1 MAVERAVVFEVLG
14 IAVGAI
20 SGVIAGRGRGVDL
33 FGACFLGFIACFGGG
48 TVRDVI
54 LNVPVAWTRDSSLL
68 FIALGVSL
76 ITFFAA
82 KRQEDAPWMQSRVF
96 WWADAC
102 GLAIFSVLG
111 CAKAQ
116 AHGVTIPA
124 ALILG
129 MFSGVV
135 GGILRDTL
143 LGQIPL
149 VFRRDQYF
157 YATAS
162 LVGVGVQLA
171 TGKWLHELSLLLG
184 AICVLATRALSFRF
198 GVNWPAFSDGEVGS
212 ARSEIRPS

>member
-1 MAVERAVVFEVLG
+1 MGLKLLEALG
-14 IAVGAI
+14 VTVGAI
-20 SGVIAGRGRGVDL
+20 SGVIAGRGRGIDL
-33 FGACFLGFIACFGGG
+33 FGACFLALITCFGGG
-48 TVRDVI
+48 TVRDLI
-54 LNVPVAWTRDSSLL
+54 LDVPVSWTRDSTLL
-68 FIALGVSL
+68 VFAFAVAVVS
-76 ITFFAA
+76 FFAA
-82 KRQEDAPWMQSRVF
+82 KRQEHAPWMQSRVF

-102 GLAIFSVLG
+102 TLAIFSVLG

-116 AHGVTIPA
+116 AQGVAIPV

-149 VFRRDQYF
+149 VFRRDQHF

-171 TGKWLHELSLLLG
+171 TSKALEEYSLPLG
-184 AICVLATRALSFRF
+184 ALFDVR
-198 GVNWPAFSDGEVGS
+198 WPAFSEEEYSKEVD
-212 ARSEIRPS
+212 SESGAF

>member
-1 MAVERAVVFEVLG
+1 M
-14 IAVGAI
+14 
-20 SGVIAGRGRGVDL
+20 SGVIAGRGRGIDL
-33 FGACFLGFIACFGGG
+33 FGACFLGLITAFGGG

-54 LNVPVAWTRDSSLL
+54 LDVPVAWTRNSPLL
-68 FIALGVSL
+68 VFAFAVALV
-76 ITFFAA
+76 TFFAA
-82 KRQEDAPWMQSRVF
+82 KRQEHAPWMQSRIF

-102 GLAIFSVLG
+102 ALALFSVLG

-116 AHGVTIPA
+116 EHGVAVPV

-149 VFRRDQYF
+149 VFRRDEHF

-171 TGKWLHELSLLLG
+171 TFPFLHEASQPLG
-184 AICVLATRALSFRF
+184 AAFVLATRILSSRF
-198 GVNWPAFSDGEVGS
+198 DVRLPAFSEGNED
-212 ARSEIRPS
+212 